1 MLYFWIYL
9 IISFLWFVFVT
20 AIVSSDAYERRCA
33 EIGAELQSFKQAG
46 MVVAYAAPFWPL
58 IVLQISVKS
67 AYKVLR
73 GMP

>member
-9 IISFLWFVFVT
+9 IIAILWFVFVT
-20 AIVSSDAYERRCA
+20 MIVSSDAYERRCA
-33 EIGAELQSFKQAG
+33 EIGAELHSFKQAG
-46 MVVAYAAPFWPL
+46 MVVAYAALFWPL

-73 GMP
+73 GKP